1 MNVLLLEDE
10 PLELEQ
16 LEFLVQRHYP
26 RWKVIKALNSSQAH
40 AKAVELSKHR
50 QEFQLGFIDIR
61 LPGKSGLI
69 VAEELRRIFPDMQLV
84 IVSACQEFEF
94 AKSSIKLG
102 VIDYLVKPLI
112 EEELLK
118 VLGKYLVKY
127 PQDATHSD
135 LIQRVIDYVKSN
147 YRIQFHLEDVAKELY
162 INDSYLSR
170 KFSEEMGI
178 SFSEYVIT
186 YRLEIAKQILRKHK
200 DWSIQRVAEEC
211 GFNSQTYFSN
221 TFRKGTSKTPTE
233 YRNLANTVK
242 EIN

>member
-16 LEFLVQRHYP
+16 LEFLVHMHYP
-26 RWKVIKALNSSQAH
+26 LWRVIEAVNSSQAIAQ
-40 AKAVELSKHR
+40 AKKFSEQR
-50 QEFQLGFIDIR
+50 QEFQLGFIDIK
-61 LPGKSGLI
+61 LPGKSGLV
-69 VAEELRRIFPDMQLV
+69 VAEELREIFPAMQLV
-84 IVSACQEFEF
+84 IVSACQVFEF

-118 VLGKYLVKY
+118 TLGKYLKKY
-127 PQDATHSD
+127 PQGEVHSD
-135 LIQRVIDYVKSN
+135 MIQRVIDFVKSN
-147 YRIQFHLEDVAKELY
+147 YLVQFHLEEVAKELY
-162 INDSYLSR
+162 INVSYLSR

-178 SFSEYVIT
+178 SFSEYVIA
-186 YRLEIAKQILRKHK
+186 YRLEIAKQILRKHR

-233 YRNLANTVK
+233 YRNLGYTVK
-242 EIN
+242 DID

>member
-16 LEFLVQRHYP
+16 LEFLVHKHYP
-26 RWKVIKALNSSQAH
+26 LWRVIKAFNSSQAI
-40 AKAVELSKHR
+40 AQAEKYYKQR
-50 QEFQLGFIDIR
+50 REFELGFIDIK
-61 LPGKSGLI
+61 LPGKSGLV
-69 VAEELRRIFPDMQLV
+69 VAEELRRIFPAMQLV

-118 VLGKYLVKY
+118 ALGKYLKEY
-127 PQDATHSD
+127 PQDVVHSD
-135 LIQRVIDYVKSN
+135 MIQRVLDFVKFN
-147 YRIQFHLEDVAKELY
+147 YPVQFHLEDVAKELY
-162 INDSYLSR
+162 INVSYLSH

-178 SFSEYVIT
+178 SFSEYVIA
-186 YRLEIAKQILRKHK
+186 YRLEIAKRILRNHK

-221 TFRKGTSKTPTE
+221 TFRKGTSMTPTE
-233 YRNLANTVK
+233 YRNLGNIVK
-242 EIN
+242 GID